1 MTERFIMN
9 EWILNAHSLA
19 QKLGKVEEVE
29 NIMRK
34 YMSENWTESLQEK
47 VKNEIWEVLNV

>member
-1 MTERFIMN
+1 MN

>member
-1 MTERFIMN
+1 MN
-9 EWILNAHSLA
+9 EWILNAHALA
-19 QKLGKVEEVE
+19 QKLGKVDEVE

>member
-1 MTERFIMN
+1 MPERFIMN
-9 EWILNAHSLA
+9 EWILNAHALA
-19 QKLGKVEEVE
+19 QKLGKVDEVE

>member
-1 MTERFIMN
+1 MN
-9 EWILNAHSLA
+9 EWILSTHALA
-19 QKLGKVEEVE
+19 QKLGKVDEVE
-29 NIMRK
+29 NIIRK

>member
-1 MTERFIMN
+1 MPERFIMN
-9 EWILNAHSLA
+9 EWILNTHALA
-19 QKLGKVEEVE
+19 QKLGKVDEVE

-47 VKNEIWEVLNV
+47 IKNEIWEVLNV